1 MEEKNFLQLPKQ
13 LKEHLGI
20 KSGNNVEVTITQDG
34 LIVKSPQKPTEIHE
48 RRVSTIILI
57 ILMTIAFLGY
67 FIVRKIHYIPLTGN
81 ESVATLSLGLTTL
94 SGLISFSTSFIL
106 LKHKKAAVVQAVSW
120 RNFPT
125 VALAGALISFMLM
138 AGLFW
143 IAGNLFKGATFD
155 LATSTAI
162 FAMITLIETQ
172 TMANLVPRLSSR
184 LLTNTFIAVIVSG
197 MVLAMMSN
205 QNLYWWKRN
214 LSFLGTTNAKSA
226 WEFNLTLIFSGL
238 ILIALIDYLFV
249 SLKRVFPKNKQL
261 LILRVLL
268 TLLAVDLAS
277 VGVFPNNV
285 QLHLLHGKVAGYLVY
300 LVLAL
305 IIGIRWLL
313 PNVSPDFLHLSW
325 LIAGALLAG
334 EILFQVVGYLSLT
347 AFEILAFMLAFTW
360 LVMLFER
367 LNDYL
372 EPIQTRNYVVK

>member
-1 MEEKNFLQLPKQ
+1 MADKNFVTLPEKLQKQ
-13 LKEHLGI
+13 LGV
-20 KSGNNVEVTITQDG
+20 KSGNSVEVTFTQDG
-34 LIVKSPQKPTEIHE
+34 IIVKSPQKPITIQG
-48 RRVSTIILI
+48 RRWSTTALAVIMSIV
-57 ILMTIAFLGY
+57 FLGY
-67 FIVRKIHYIPLTGN
+67 FVIRKTNYIPLTGN

-94 SGLISFSTSFIL
+94 SGLISFLTSFIL
-106 LKHKKAAVVQAVSW
+106 LKRQKGSVVQAVSW

-125 VALAGALISFMLM
+125 VALAGTLISFMLM

-155 LATSTAI
+155 LATSTAL
-162 FAMITLIETQ
+162 FAMITIIETQ

-214 LSFLGTTNAKSA
+214 LSFLGTNNAKSS
-226 WEFNLTLIFSGL
+226 WEFNFTLIFAGL

-249 SLKRVFPKNKQL
+249 SLKAVFPKSRQL
-261 LILRVLL
+261 LILRILL
-268 TLLAVDLAS
+268 TPLAIDLAS

-285 QLHLLHGKVAGYLVY
+285 QLHSLHGKVAGYLVY

-305 IIGIRWLL
+305 IVGIKWLL
-313 PNVSPDFLHLSW
+313 PNVSPDFLHMSW

-334 EILFQVVGYLSLT
+334 EILFQFIGYLSLT

-372 EPIQTRNYVVK
+372 EPIQTYNYIVK